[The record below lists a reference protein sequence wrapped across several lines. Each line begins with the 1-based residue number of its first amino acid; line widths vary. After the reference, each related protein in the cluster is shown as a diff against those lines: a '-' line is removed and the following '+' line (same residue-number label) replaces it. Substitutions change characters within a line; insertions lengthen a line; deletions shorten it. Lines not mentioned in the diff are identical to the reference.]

1 MRKINLK
8 IEVILLISCFFCII
22 SQLPDLWGNPIISLI
37 YNCGWLLLFSY
48 FIIKDSFKVRLP
60 IILIII
66 PIVFDLLIILF
77 QIISRKPY
85 LNTNMFMPLH
95 LCLFISIVGF
105 YVGKYCNKNVIVKII
120 KIFLL
125 GTFILGVSIF
135 RSTFSGV
142 NWQDASGYLYTAKNS
157 AATIFLLAII
167 MGILYIR
174 NLKKIFVIPL
184 ICFLSLLILMMKSRA
199 TILCLVLIIIYLVVF
214 YVKNPIFK
222 ILLLLLLTSFF
233 LFVMFNENAYN
244 LFVNK
249 IIFNNRSTSD
259 LTVITSGRDEHF
271 EYFIKQ
277 FPNYILSGTGG
288 TYLESFPLAA
298 LMSYGLFGGMLI
310 IFYTFLPSF
319 YVLKNWV
326 KIGDNRF
333 KYLVLSINIVLIING
348 LFEELTPLG
357 PGVKCF
363 ILWLYFGIYIGF
375 LNNAKRGEKDA
386 N

>member
-8 IEVILLISCFFCII
+8 IETILLISCFFCII
-22 SQLPDLWGNPIISLI
+22 SQLPDLWGNSVISLI
-37 YNCGWLLLFSY
+37 YNCGWLLLLDY

-60 IILIII
+60 LILVVI
-66 PIVFDLLIILF
+66 PIAFDLLVVLF

-85 LNTNMFMPLH
+85 LNSNMFMPLH
-95 LCLFISIVGF
+95 LCTFISIIGC
-105 YVGKYCNKNVIVKII
+105 YIGKYCNKNIIVKII

-125 GTFILGVSIF
+125 GTFILSISIF
-135 RSTFSGV
+135 RTTFSGV

-174 NLKKIFVIPL
+174 DLKKIFVIPL
-184 ICFLSLLILMMKSRA
+184 LCFLSLLILMMKSRA
-199 TILCLVLIIIYLVVF
+199 TILCLVLIIIYLVIF
-214 YVKNPIFK
+214 YVKNPVFK
-222 ILLLLLLTSFF
+222 ILLLFLLASFF
-233 LFVMFNENAYN
+233 FFVLFNKNAYN
-244 LFVNK
+244 LFINK
-249 IIFNNRSTSD
+249 IIFNNRSTTD

-298 LMSYGLFGGMLI
+298 LMSYGFFGGILI
-310 IFYTFLPSF
+310 IIYTFLPSY
-319 YVLKNWV
+319 YVLKNRK
-326 KIGDNRF
+326 KISDKRF
-333 KYLVLSINIVLIING
+333 KYLILSLNIVLVING

-363 ILWLYFGIYIGF
+363 ILWLFFGCCVGL
-375 LNNAKRGEKDA
+375 LNRKKVGDLSE
-386 N
+386 